1 MTLEYQ
7 DALLRDINKDLLITN
22 SNLKESSNEI
32 NHQGDQISNTMN
44 KINSSQNTVKKT
56 DETFVIIARK
66 EKTDLTN
73 IVRIYLGLCSQY
85 LGLLQTKTKTS
96 MQFKKL

>member
-66 EKTDLTN
+66 EKIFRLFL
-73 IVRIYLGLCSQY
+73 YLFIILEFIT
-85 LGLLQTKTKTS
+85 LVGLLIKKIVGI
-96 MQFKKL
+96 FK

>member
-32 NHQGDQISNTMN
+32 NHQGDQINNTMN
-44 KINSSQNTVKKT
+44 KISTSQNNVKKT
-56 DETFVIIARK
+56 DETFIIIARK
-66 EKTDLTN
+66 EKLFRLFLYCFILLEFITLVALLIRK
-73 IVRIYLGLCSQY
+73 IVNY
-85 LGLLQTKTKTS
+85 
-96 MQFKKL
+96 FK

>member
-66 EKTDLTN
+66 EKLFRLFLYCF
-73 IVRIYLGLCSQY
+73 I
-85 LGLLQTKTKTS
+85 LLEFITLVALLIRKVVS
-96 MQFKKL
+96 YFK

>member
-32 NHQGDQISNTMN
+32 NHQGAQISNTMN

-66 EKTDLTN
+66 EKIFRLFLYLFILLEFIT
-73 IVRIYLGLCSQY
+73 IVA
-85 LGLLQTKTKTS
+85 LLIKKIITI
-96 MQFKKL
+96 FK

>member
-66 EKTDLTN
+66 EKIFRLFLYLFILLEFIT
-73 IVRIYLGLCSQY
+73 IVALVI
-85 LGLLQTKTKTS
+85 
-96 MQFKKL
+96 KKLITIFK

>member
-7 DALLRDINKDLLITN
+7 EALLKDINKDLLLTN
-22 SNLKESSNEI
+22 SNLKQSSNEI
-32 NHQGDQISNTMN
+32 NHQGDQISNTIN

-66 EKTDLTN
+66 EKIFRLFLYLFILLEFIT
-73 IVRIYLGLCSQY
+73 IVA
-85 LGLLQTKTKTS
+85 LLIKKIITI
-96 MQFKKL
+96 FK